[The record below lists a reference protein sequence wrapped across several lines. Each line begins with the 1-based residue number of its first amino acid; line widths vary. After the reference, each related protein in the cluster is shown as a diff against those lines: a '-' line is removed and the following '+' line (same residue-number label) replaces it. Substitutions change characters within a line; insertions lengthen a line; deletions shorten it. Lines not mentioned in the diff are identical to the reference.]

1 MAKKK
6 DQVQGQLTH
15 PLPQPMYSQPFQGG
29 ITDPIWSDSNAEAAA
44 FGKDFEEDYRADYA
58 GRIDRQE
65 VQSILRA
72 DLLTADRNELRE
84 VLKLLTKFVVDQ
96 VTMKPSIGHLRILE
110 PIPESYRVTITV
122 GFGASL
128 FVDRSGFDRFGLR
141 SAKPK
146 FLKTMPHFEGDQA
159 SFDPR
164 ATASDLVFVI
174 SSDEPYVNVAIV
186 RYFTEFFNK
195 EFLKQH
201 PDPQDRPVLRF
212 TDVQQGFARKDKREF
227 LKFDDGI
234 ENLQIDPTDL
244 RRLVYVDGA
253 DNEPNW
259 CLNGSYLVYRKI
271 RERMPA
277 WESMND
283 QAQELIIGRKK
294 DSGKP
299 LSVRKT
305 GHQGMTP
312 VFASPLDSRDGP
324 FNAHIRK
331 VQPRRPDPDLFGLN
345 DLERR
350 FLRRPYP
357 FFDPINESGE
367 CVNGLHFVAFMK
379 SIQRQFEHIVNMWQM
394 NPDFPIANTGPDA
407 LYANGILSTIDGGYY
422 FCPPG
427 LRNDKDYFGSGM
439 FAD

>member
-6 DQVQGQLTH
+6 DVVQGQLI
-15 PLPQPMYSQPFQGG
+15 PPWPEPMYTQPFQGG
-29 ITDPIWSDSNAEAAA
+29 ITDPRWGSSAEAA
-44 FGKDFEEDYRADYA
+44 GCGEDFDGNYLTDYA

-72 DLLTADRNELRE
+72 DVLRGDRNELKDL
-84 VLKLLTKFVVDQ
+84 LKLLTQFVVGQ
-96 VTMKPSIGHLRILE
+96 VTMKPSIGHLRFME
-110 PIPESYRVTITV
+110 QIPESYRVTITV

-128 FVDRSGFDRFGLR
+128 FVDKTGFDRFGLR

-146 FLKTMPHFEGDQA
+146 FLKIMPRFEGDQVT
-159 SFDPR
+159 FDPM
-164 ATASDLVFVI
+164 ATASDLIFVI
-174 SSDEPYVNVAIV
+174 SSDHPYVNVAIV

-195 EFLKQH
+195 EFLKLH
-201 PDPQDRPVLRF
+201 PDPQNRPVLRF
-212 TDVQQGFARKDKREF
+212 KDVQQGFARKDKREF

-234 ENLQIDPTDL
+234 ENLQIDPAEL

-253 DNEPNW
+253 DNEPGW
-259 CLNGSYLVYRKI
+259 CVNGSYLVYRKI
-271 RERMPA
+271 RERMPT
-277 WESMND
+277 WESMKD
-283 QAQELIIGRKK
+283 PEQELIIGRKK

-299 LSVRKT
+299 LSVRKS
-305 GHQGMTP
+305 GHKGMTP
-312 VFASPLDSRDGP
+312 VFASPFDAADGP
-324 FNAHIRK
+324 LNAHIRK

-357 FFDPINESGE
+357 FFDPLTENGE

-427 LRNDKDYFGSGM
+427 LRNDKDFFGSGM
-439 FAD
+439 FMD